1 MLHKSGDFSVV
12 EKAAIPHTHTY
23 CFCLL
28 AELATASAAST
39 YCMPLRLILFKIEK
53 QISTRAHPEMVD
65 DELVHA
71 EDIGY

>member
-1 MLHKSGDFSVV
+1 MV

>member
-12 EKAAIPHTHTY
+12 EKAAIPHTYY